1 MSAVKVCMILP
12 SGVLH
17 NKHGIIFVPPEVE
30 IIGHLSSLGYEVT
43 WVLSSEVII
52 GPERST
58 INGIHTLIVPLRKS
72 VGRFAFS
79 KKFIDY
85 LRKIGLVRSLLR
97 KERFDVIFLRNDVLP
112 ALFFDG
118 LLALSMHKKHRT
130 ILLFQIENPMEQ
142 NLESRLIGES
152 RSKIVSSTL
161 SWIERIIVMRLMNQA
176 DIVIPV
182 GASMKDYL
190 LEKGISSKKMIVL
203 PQGVDMER
211 FLSADGQ
218 SIRTKY
224 ELDGSKIIVYS
235 GSMNKERNLGILIR
249 AFADVRKNNVAKLL
263 MVGGGN
269 DKENLI
275 RLAEELG
282 IASDILFVGWF
293 VQRKVPNFIAA
304 ADIGVCLVPPL
315 SYFMKSSPLKM
326 LEYMALG
333 KPVVANLEIPEQR
346 SVIQESEG
354 GVLVE
359 YEIKSIAKGL
369 EVLLR
374 DFESSKVMG
383 KKGQSWIMK
392 TRSYDILV
400 RQIEEELTRSVRNG

>member
-1 MSAVKVCMILP
+1 MILP
-12 SGVLH
+12 SAVLH
-17 NKHGIIFVPPEVE
+17 NKYGISFVPPEVE

-43 WVLSSEVII
+43 WVLSSGVVI

-58 INGIHTLIVPLRKS
+58 INGIHTLIVPLRKG
-72 VGRFAFS
+72 VGKFAFS
-79 KKFIDY
+79 RKSIDY
-85 LRKIGLVRSLLR
+85 LRKIGLVRSIFR
-97 KERFDVIFLRNDVLP
+97 KERFGVIFLRNDVLP

-118 LLALSMHKKHRT
+118 LLALSMHKKHRN

-142 NLESRLIGES
+142 NLESRLIGGS

-182 GASMKDYL
+182 GASMKDHL
-190 LEKGISSKKMIVL
+190 LEKGINSKKMIVL

-224 ELDGSKIIVYS
+224 ELDGSKVIVYS
-235 GSMNKERNLGILIR
+235 GKMDKERNLDILIR
-249 AFADVRKNNVAKLL
+249 AFADVRKNNDAKLL
-263 MVGGGN
+263 MVGDGN
-269 DKENLI
+269 DKKNLI

-282 IASDILFVGWF
+282 VASDILFVGWF
-293 VQRKVPNFIAA
+293 VQSKVPSFIAA

-315 SYFMKSSPLKM
+315 KFFMKSSPLKM

-346 SVIQESEG
+346 RVIQESEG

-374 DFESSKVMG
+374 DIESSKVMG

-392 TRSYDILV
+392 TRSYDTLV
-400 RQIEEELTRSVRNG
+400 RQIEEELPQSVRNG

>member
-1 MSAVKVCMILP
+1 MILP
-12 SGVLH
+12 SAVLH
-17 NKHGIIFVPPEVE
+17 NKHGISFVPPEVE

-43 WVLSSEVII
+43 WVVSSGAVI
-52 GPERST
+52 GPEGST
-58 INGIHTLIVPLRKS
+58 INGIHILIVPLRKG
-72 VGRFAFS
+72 VGGFAFF
-79 KKFIDY
+79 KKSIDY
-85 LRKIGLVRSLLR
+85 LGKIGLVRSLFR
-97 KERFDVIFLRNDVLP
+97 KERFDVIFLRNDMVLP

-118 LLALSMHKKHRT
+118 LLALSMHKKHRN
-130 ILLFQIENPMEQ
+130 ILLFEIENRIEQ
-142 NLESRLIGES
+142 NLESRLIGGS
-152 RSKIVSSTL
+152 RGKIVSSTL

-182 GASMKDYL
+182 GASMKDHL

-224 ELDGSKIIVYS
+224 ELDGSKVIVYS
-235 GSMNKERNLGILIR
+235 GKMDKERNLDILIR
-249 AFADVRKNNVAKLL
+249 AFADVRKKNDAKLL
-263 MVGGGN
+263 MVGDGN
-269 DKENLI
+269 DKKNLI

-282 IASDILFVGWF
+282 VASDILFVGWF
-293 VQRKVPNFIAA
+293 VQSKVPNFIAA
-304 ADIGVCLVPPL
+304 ADIGVCLVLPPL
-315 SYFMKSSPLKM
+315 EFYMKSSPLKM

-354 GVLVE
+354 GILVE

-374 DFESSKVMG
+374 DIESSKVMG

-392 TRSYDILV
+392 TRSYDTLV
-400 RQIEEELTRSVRNG
+400 RQIKEELPRSVRKG

>member
-12 SGVLH
+12 SAVLH
-17 NKHGIIFVPPEVE
+17 NKYGISFVPPEVG

-43 WVLSSEVII
+43 WVLSSGVVID
-52 GPERST
+52 PEGST
-58 INGIHTLIVPLRKS
+58 INGIHILIVPLRKG
-72 VGRFAFS
+72 VGKSAFV
-79 KKFIDY
+79 KKSIDY
-85 LRKIGLVRSLLR
+85 LRKIGLVRSLFR
-97 KERFDVIFLRNDVLP
+97 KERFNIIFLRNDVLP

-118 LLALSMHKKHRT
+118 LLALSMHKKHRN
-130 ILLFQIENPMEQ
+130 ILLFQIENPIEQ
-142 NLESRLIGES
+142 NLETRLITGS

-161 SWIERIIVMRLMNQA
+161 SWIERIIVMHLMHQA
-176 DIVIPV
+176 DIVIPIS
-182 GASMKDYL
+182 ASLKDDL
-190 LEKGISSKKMIVL
+190 IEKGISSKKTIVL
-203 PQGVDMER
+203 PEGVDMER

-224 ELDGSKIIVYS
+224 ALDGSKVIVYS
-235 GSMNKERNLGILIR
+235 GKMDKERDLGILIR
-249 AFADVRKNNVAKLL
+249 AFADVRKNNDAKLL
-263 MVGGGN
+263 MVGDGN
-269 DKENLI
+269 DKKNLI

-282 IASDILFVGWF
+282 VASDILFVGWF
-293 VQRKVPNFIAA
+293 VQSKVPNFIAA

-315 SYFMKSSPLKM
+315 EFYMKSSPIKM

-369 EVLLR
+369 EVLLT
-374 DFESSKVMG
+374 DFESSKAMG

-392 TRSYDILV
+392 TRSYDVLV
-400 RQIEEELTRSVRNG
+400 RQIEEEFPRSVRNG